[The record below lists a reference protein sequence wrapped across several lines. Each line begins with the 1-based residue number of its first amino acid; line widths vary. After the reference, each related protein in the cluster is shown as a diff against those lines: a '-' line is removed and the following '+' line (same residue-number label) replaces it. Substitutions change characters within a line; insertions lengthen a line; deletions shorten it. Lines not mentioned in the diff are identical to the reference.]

1 MHTELAFS
9 PVISRYFVS
18 VLDWMSFG
26 AVPQWHVNAGMEN
39 MESGKKCE
47 AYGCMN
53 TSFLHLSCEW
63 ILFGIYSTLLLG
75 ASPLTGAAGRNR

>member
-1 MHTELAFS
+1 
-9 PVISRYFVS
+9 
-18 VLDWMSFG
+18 MSFG

-39 MESGKKCE
+39 MESEKKCE